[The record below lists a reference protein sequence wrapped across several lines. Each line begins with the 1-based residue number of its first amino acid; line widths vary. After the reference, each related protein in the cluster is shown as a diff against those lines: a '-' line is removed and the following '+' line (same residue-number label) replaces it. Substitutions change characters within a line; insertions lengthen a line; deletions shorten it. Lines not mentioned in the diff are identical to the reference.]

1 MRGIVWSEWCRMRT
15 SGEVGVPREGALC
28 EAVEVL
34 GGLVV
39 HDAEESSDAIMVLE
53 WWYQGRV

>member
-1 MRGIVWSEWCRMRT
+1 MRT
-15 SGEVGVPREGALC
+15 SREVGVPREGALC

-39 HDAEESSDAIMVLE
+39 HDGARVESDVPPRADVERLRAAWMLHA
-53 WWYQGRV
+53 

>member
-1 MRGIVWSEWCRMRT
+1 MRT